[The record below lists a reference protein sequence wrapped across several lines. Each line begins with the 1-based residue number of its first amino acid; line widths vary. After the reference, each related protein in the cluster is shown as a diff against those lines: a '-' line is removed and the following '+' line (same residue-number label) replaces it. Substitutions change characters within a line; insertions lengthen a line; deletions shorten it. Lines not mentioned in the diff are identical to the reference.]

1 MADFQI
7 KKGNGETA
15 ALFVFYVMGAASL
28 YSAFNPSWFTVSSDF
43 FHGQGSKEG
52 NIKRVRAGS
61 IAATLLVVGSGVG
74 LSYITSNPLF
84 VYSGIFISIFFVA
97 GYEWMIR
104 HPARED
110 SGNNNKNTYYWRV

>member
-1 MADFQI
+1 MANLEI

-15 ALFVFYVMGAASL
+15 ALFVFYVMGASSL

-43 FHGQGSKEG
+43 FHGQGSKAG

-61 IAATLLVVGSGVG
+61 IAATLLVIGSGIG

-84 VYSGIFISIFFVA
+84 IYSGIIISAFFVA

-110 SGNNNKNTYYWRV
+110 SNKTTYYWRL